1 MNRTHR
7 PPRRSLLRYLR
18 LTWFLGG
25 VSLRRLVAY
34 RTDFLLGGVG
44 FLLRVAVQILLIG
57 SIFQLVPTVGGWS
70 LDKVLFLLGFALLPR
85 GLDRLFTDYLW
96 VVAWQLIRS
105 GDFYRHLIR
114 PVNPLFSVLSERFFW
129 PDALGE
135 LLVGFALLGYAGHRL
150 GLDVDAELVVVGT
163 GLVLCGT
170 LIYTGVKLAFASIAF
185 WTITSQPAM
194 HAANQLSEFAAFPL
208 EIYPSALRHILTWV
222 LPFAFTAYI
231 PVDHLLGGD
240 GPLVWLTPV
249 VAAGALLIGYGTWST
264 GIRRYEM
271 TGS

>member
-1 MNRTHR
+1 MTRPART
-7 PPRRSLLRYLR
+7 PRRSPLRYAR

-44 FLLRVAVQILLIG
+44 FLLRVGVQVLLIG

-135 LLVGFALLGYAGHRL
+135 LLVGFALLGYAGRRL
-150 GLDVDAELVVVGT
+150 GLDVDAEMVLVGAGLVV
-163 GLVLCGT
+163 CGT
-170 LIYTGVKLAFASIAF
+170 LIYTGIKLIFASIAF

-208 EIYPSALRHILTWV
+208 EIYPGVLRHVLTWV

-231 PVDHLLGGD
+231 PVEFLLGGD
-240 GPLVWLTPV
+240 GRLVWLTPL
-249 VAAGALLIGYGTWST
+249 VAAGALCVGYGIWSM